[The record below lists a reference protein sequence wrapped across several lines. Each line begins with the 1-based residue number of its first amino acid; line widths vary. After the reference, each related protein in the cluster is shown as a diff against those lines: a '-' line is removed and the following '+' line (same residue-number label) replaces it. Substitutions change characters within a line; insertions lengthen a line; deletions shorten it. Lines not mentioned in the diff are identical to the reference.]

1 MGKNDNTGKN
11 NDTGE
16 IDNIEEIDDTREID
30 DIDEIDNIDE
40 IKEDESK
47 KQLAVNER
55 QRIINLRQRGYKIKD
70 ICNIYE
76 ISIRTV
82 KRIIEKDKKLHTLE
96 RKTGTGTNKKYNE
109 NKVKKKININD

>member
-16 IDNIEEIDDTREID
+16 IDNIEEIDDTGEID
-30 DIDEIDNIDE
+30 DIDEIDDTWEIDNIDE

-55 QRIINLRQRGYKIKD
+55 QRIINLRQWGYKIKD
-70 ICNIYE
+70 ICIFM
-76 ISIRTV
+76 
-82 KRIIEKDKKLHTLE
+82 KLA
-96 RKTGTGTNKKYNE
+96 
-109 NKVKKKININD
+109 